1 MNFRIHTALL
11 FLAFTTCFLAR
22 PSAMVA
28 QDEAGIFQQVDE
40 PPVPLKTP
48 PPKYPDSLRRA
59 GVSGVVAVAIVI
71 DERGAVIDAI
81 VSKSTNVGFEKPSLD
96 ALHAWKFKP
105 ARVAGEPV
113 KVRVT
118 VPMHFRVQG

>member
-1 MNFRIHTALL
+1 MKLGLHSALL
-11 FLAFTTCFLAR
+11 LVTLSTGFCTASSF
-22 PSAMVA
+22 A
-28 QDEAGIFQQVDE
+28 QEGDSVFQQVDE

-48 PPKYPDSLRRA
+48 PPEYPDSLRRA
-59 GVSGVVAVAIVI
+59 GVSGVVAVSIVI
-71 DERGAVIDAI
+71 DERGAVIGAT
-81 VSKSTNVGFEKPSLD
+81 VSKSSNVAFEKPSLD
-96 ALHAWKFKP
+96 ALHAWKFRP

>member
-1 MNFRIHTALL
+1 MNLL
-11 FLAFTTCFLAR
+11 VRSTLLVLAFTTCLLVT
-22 PSAMVA
+22 PSVSFAEESA
-28 QDEAGIFQQVDE
+28 DIFQKVDE